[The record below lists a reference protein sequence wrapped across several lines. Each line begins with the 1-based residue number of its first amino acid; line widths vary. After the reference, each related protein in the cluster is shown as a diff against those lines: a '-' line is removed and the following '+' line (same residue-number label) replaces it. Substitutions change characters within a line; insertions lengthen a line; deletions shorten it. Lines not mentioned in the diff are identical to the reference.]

1 MDIRLPDKHNFVNHF
16 CLQSFLSEQ
25 SFPSLSMSCCSKLK
39 EDVLETL
46 CETGISKKE
55 ISNKIDKFHRTG
67 KTNKNNTQN
76 TMVKFKSHSFK
87 EKIYFK
93 RKAVKDVKIK
103 PTLTKHRIELLK
115 NTNTLITDNPGTNF
129 LFTYADV
136 HGNLKIRLKNA
147 RNGREVVRFD
157 NEKDFNQLFAKSF

>member
-1 MDIRLPDKHNFVNHF
+1 M
-16 CLQSFLSEQ
+16 
-25 SFPSLSMSCCSKLK
+25 SLSGYVKKKTENFNKLK

-46 CETGISKKE
+46 CETGIFKEE
-55 ISNKIDKFHRTG
+55 ISNNIDKLHKIG

-76 TMVKFKSHSFK
+76 TIVKFKSHSFK

-103 PTLTKHRIELLK
+103 PSLTKHRTELLK

-129 LFTYADV
+129 LFEYADV
-136 HGNLKIRLKNA
+136 QGNLKIRLKDA

>member
-1 MDIRLPDKHNFVNHF
+1 MSI
-16 CLQSFLSEQ
+16 
-25 SFPSLSMSCCSKLK
+25 SCCSKLK

-55 ISNKIDKFHRTG
+55 ISNNIDKFHRIE

-76 TMVKFKSHSFK
+76 TIVKFKSHSFK

-93 RKAVKDVKIK
+93 GKVVKQRDVKIK
-103 PTLTKHRIELLK
+103 PSLTKHWIEVLK
-115 NTNTLITDNPGTNF
+115 NTNTLIKDNPGTNF

-136 HGNLKIRLKNA
+136 HGNLKICLKDA

-157 NEKDFNQLFAKSF
+157 NEKDFNQLSAKSF